1 VTTGSPWFAAL
12 NRPGFVERFR
22 TSTQG
27 RELEGLPHAS
37 TAYYGRTTLS
47 GRGDHDLNPGMT
59 VPVDRRPAAVLVPIV
74 AREDGLSLLLTK
86 RSETLSVHKGQVSF
100 PGGRVEDQDQNIV
113 DTALRETEEEIGLN
127 RDRIEV
133 LGRLDTYVTR
143 TGFEVVPIVGL
154 VTPPFELKID
164 PIEVDEAFEVP
175 LSFVLDHGN
184 HQRHS
189 REWQNTKRF
198 FWVLPYR
205 HYYIWGA
212 TAGMLVNLADVLT
225 LPHELPTQPD
235 DDLAG
240 NHAAG

>member
-1 VTTGSPWFAAL
+1 
-12 NRPGFVERFR
+12 
-22 TSTQG
+22 
-27 RELEGLPHAS
+27 
-37 TAYYGRTTLS
+37 
-47 GRGDHDLNPGMT
+47 M
-59 VPVDRRPAAVLVPIV
+59 
-74 AREDGLSLLLTK
+74 
-86 RSETLSVHKGQVSF
+86 
-100 PGGRVEDQDQNIV
+100 
-113 DTALRETEEEIGLN
+113 
-127 RDRIEV
+127 
-133 LGRLDTYVTR
+133 
-143 TGFEVVPIVGL
+143 
-154 VTPPFELKID
+154 
-164 PIEVDEAFEVP
+164 
-175 LSFVLDHGN
+175 SFVLYHGN

>member
-1 VTTGSPWFAAL
+1 M
-12 NRPGFVERFR
+12 
-22 TSTQG
+22 
-27 RELEGLPHAS
+27 
-37 TAYYGRTTLS
+37 S
-47 GRGDHDLNPGMT
+47 GRGDHDLNPGMQ
-59 VPVDRRPAAVLVPIV
+59 VPADRRPAAVLVPIV

-100 PGGRVEDQDQNIV
+100 PGGRVEDQDLNVV
-113 DTALRETEEEIGLN
+113 DTALRETEEEIGLD
-127 RDRIEV
+127 RDRVEV

-164 PIEVDEAFEVP
+164 PVEVDEAFEVP

-189 REWQNTKRF
+189 REWQNTTRF

-225 LPHELPTQPD
+225 LPNESPPKPD
-235 DDLAG
+235 DSLAG
-240 NHAAG
+240 THAAG

>member
-1 VTTGSPWFAAL
+1 MTAGNPWFSTL

-27 RELEGLPHAS
+27 REFEGLPHAS
-37 TAYYGRTTLS
+37 TAYHGRTTLS

-59 VPVDRRPAAVLVPIV
+59 VPADRRPAAVLVPIV
-74 AREDGLSLLLTK
+74 AREEGLSLLLTK

-100 PGGRVEDQDQNIV
+100 PGGRVEDQDQDIV
-113 DTALRETEEEIGLN
+113 DTALRETEEEIGLT
-127 RDRIEV
+127 RDKVEI

-164 PIEVDEAFEVP
+164 PVEVDEAFEVP

-212 TAGMLVNLADVLT
+212 TAGMLVNLADVMT
-225 LPHELPTQPD
+225 LPHELPTKPD

-240 NHAAG
+240 THETG